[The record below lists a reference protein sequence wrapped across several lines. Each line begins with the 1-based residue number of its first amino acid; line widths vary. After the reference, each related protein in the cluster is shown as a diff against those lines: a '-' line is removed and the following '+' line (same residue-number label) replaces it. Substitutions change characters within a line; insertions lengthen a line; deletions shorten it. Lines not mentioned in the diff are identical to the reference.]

1 MTATIDLIKQ
11 IQDARRT
18 YVDMLQHYYNNG
30 VVSSTDVEGYLAQ
43 VLAASST
50 LEYKIQTIF
59 SVCEA
64 RLQAKD
70 ELSND

>member
-1 MTATIDLIKQ
+1 MTYAELLEQVESTRKTCIS
-11 IQDARRT
+11 
-18 YVDMLQHYYNNG
+18 MLQHYYSSG
-30 VVSSTDVEGYLAQ
+30 VVSSTDVETYMIQ
-43 VLAASST
+43 VLAANST

-64 RLQAKD
+64 RLQAKE